1 MCKAPNYSKMN
12 HKCLYLSTA
21 LLLALNI
28 KNYRCKLV
36 ERNKCRDMGNCSLT
50 LLVDAFSSKKSSSSL
65 LLYEQQAS
73 QKRCVLNRIQL
84 LVIKKMKYA
93 CEHK

>member
-28 KNYRCKLV
+28 KNHRCKLV

-50 LLVDAFSSKKSSSSL
+50 PVSRRVLLQEELVVATSL
-65 LLYEQQAS
+65 
-73 QKRCVLNRIQL
+73 
-84 LVIKKMKYA
+84 
-93 CEHK
+93 